1 MNELVVNELV
11 GGRPREDTGD
21 GAAPV
26 GPSGAG
32 AHVNR
37 IGRSLIVC

>member
-26 GPSGAG
+26 GRLEP
-32 AHVNR
+32 VPT
-37 IGRSLIVC
+37 